1 MERPVR
7 PSSISTH
14 SNGRFPCNF
23 APRAAKEMPDES
35 WRGGIVKWQYAVA
48 IVVASLFIFLPY
60 ASADNGA
67 AARGLETLIA
77 EAVANNPELKA
88 QQGRVDA
95 LGERPSQESSLD
107 NPRLGFGL
115 MNLPVNSFSFAQEPM
130 TQKQVTLMQ
139 RLPFPG
145 KLPLKRDIAGK
156 DVDIA
161 REQYLEK
168 RNDLIMQ
175 VKVTYRNLL
184 LINKTIAVTKDNRDL
199 LREFVKTAETRY
211 AVGIGIQQDV
221 LKARVE
227 LSKMI
232 DMLITQQEKKESLVA
247 RLNSLLYRPPDTE
260 VKEIEGLDMESLA
273 PTPFA
278 YGVDELDKIALENRP
293 VLIGAKRLTEK
304 SQLAVSLARK
314 NYYPDFD
321 VGVSYGQRVDR
332 PDFVSGF
339 VTVSI
344 PLWHRTKE
352 DRKVA
357 EERANVRQAEEQY
370 NSLQNEIFFWLKD
383 AVLKIRKYNDQ
394 VDLFKTGLIP
404 QGRAALESA
413 ISGYSVNKVDFI
425 TLIDNQITLYN
436 YQIDYYRALTDYENT
451 LAGIE
456 AMVGERLF

>member
-1 MERPVR
+1 MKWWCSAAMLV
-7 PSSISTH
+7 SSLFVFH
-14 SNGRFPCNF
+14 PC
-23 APRAAKEMPDES
+23 ALADS
-35 WRGGIVKWQYAVA
+35 GAVA
-48 IVVASLFIFLPY
+48 S
-60 ASADNGA
+60 
-67 AARGLETLIA
+67 GLETLIA

-88 QQGRVDA
+88 AQERADA
-95 LGERPSQESSLD
+95 LGERPPQAASLD
-107 NPRLGFGL
+107 NPRLGLAL

-130 TQKQVTLMQ
+130 TQKGVTLTQ

-161 REQYLEK
+161 REQYLET

-232 DMLITQQEKKESLVA
+232 DVLITQQEKKESLVA
-247 RLNSLLYRPPDTE
+247 RLNSLLYRSPETE
-260 VKEIEGLDMESLA
+260 VKEIEGLDMESLT

-278 YGVDELDKIALENRP
+278 YSVQELDTIAVENRP
-293 VLIGAKRLTEK
+293 ALISAKRMTEK
-304 SQLAVSLARK
+304 SQLAVRLARK

-344 PLWHRTKE
+344 PLWHKTKE
-352 DRKVA
+352 DRKVT

-370 NSLQNEIFFWLKD
+370 DSMKNEIFFRIKD
-383 AVLKIRKYNDQ
+383 AVLKIRKYTDQ

-436 YQIDYYRALTDYENT
+436 YQIEYYRALTDYENT
-451 LAGIE
+451 LAGME
-456 AMVGERLF
+456 ETVGKRLF

>member
-1 MERPVR
+1 M
-7 PSSISTH
+7 
-14 SNGRFPCNF
+14 
-23 APRAAKEMPDES
+23 
-35 WRGGIVKWQYAVA
+35 VKWRCAA
-48 IVVASLFIFLPY
+48 ALVVASLFVFLPY
-60 ASADNGA
+60 AFADNGSVTS
-67 AARGLETLIA
+67 RLETLIA
-77 EAVANNPELKA
+77 EAVANNPELKSA
-88 QQGRVDA
+88 QERVDA
-95 LGERPSQESSLD
+95 LEERPSQEASLD

-115 MNLPVNSFSFAQEPM
+115 MNLPVNTFSFDQEPM
-130 TQKQVTLMQ
+130 TQKQVTVMQ

-168 RNDLIMQ
+168 RNELIEQ

-184 LINKTIAVTKDNRDL
+184 LISKTIAVTKDNRDL
-199 LREFVKTAETRY
+199 LRQFVKTAETRY

-227 LSKMI
+227 LSKMT
-232 DMLITQQEKKESLVA
+232 DMLIAQQEMKDSLIA

-260 VKEIEGLDMESLA
+260 VKEIEGLDMESLT
-273 PTPFA
+273 PTPFV
-278 YGVDELDKIALENRP
+278 YSVDELDKIALENRP
-293 VLIGAKRLTEK
+293 ALISANRMTEK
-304 SQLAVSLARK
+304 SQLAVRLARK

-344 PLWHRTKE
+344 PLWHRNRE

-370 NSLQNEIFFWLKD
+370 NSMKNEIFFRLKD
-383 AVLKIRKYNDQ
+383 AMLKIRKYTDQ
-394 VDLFKTGLIP
+394 IDLFKTGLIP

-451 LAGIE
+451 LAAIE

>member
-1 MERPVR
+1 MKWWCSAAMLV
-7 PSSISTH
+7 SSLFVFH
-14 SNGRFPCNF
+14 PC
-23 APRAAKEMPDES
+23 ALADS
-35 WRGGIVKWQYAVA
+35 GAVA
-48 IVVASLFIFLPY
+48 S
-60 ASADNGA
+60 
-67 AARGLETLIA
+67 GLETLIA

-88 QQGRVDA
+88 AQERADA
-95 LGERPSQESSLD
+95 LGERPPQAASLD
-107 NPRLGFGL
+107 NPRLGLAL

-130 TQKQVTLMQ
+130 TQKGVTLTQ

-161 REQYLEK
+161 REQYLET

-232 DMLITQQEKKESLVA
+232 DVLITQQEKKESLVA
-247 RLNSLLYRPPDTE
+247 RLNSLLYRSPETE
-260 VKEIEGLDMESLA
+260 VKEIEGLDMESLT

-278 YGVDELDKIALENRP
+278 YSVQELDTIAVENRP
-293 VLIGAKRLTEK
+293 ALIGAKRMTEK
-304 SQLAVSLARK
+304 SQLAVRLARK

-352 DRKVA
+352 DRKVT

-370 NSLQNEIFFWLKD
+370 DSMKNEIFFRIKD
-383 AVLKIRKYNDQ
+383 AVLKIRKYTDQ

-436 YQIDYYRALTDYENT
+436 YQIEYYRALTDYEDT
-451 LAGIE
+451 LAGME
-456 AMVGERLF
+456 AMVGKRLF

>member
-1 MERPVR
+1 VAKGKRRDERR
-7 PSSISTH
+7 
-14 SNGRFPCNF
+14 
-23 APRAAKEMPDES
+23 
-35 WRGGIVKWQYAVA
+35 RGGVMKWQCAVM
-48 IVVASLFIFLPY
+48 IVVASLFVFLPS
-60 ASADNGA
+60 AFADNA
-67 AARGLETLIA
+67 SVTSGLETLIA

-88 QQGRVDA
+88 AQERVGAMD
-95 LGERPSQESSLD
+95 ERPSQEASLD
-107 NPRLGFGL
+107 NPRLGLAL

-130 TQKQVTLMQ
+130 TQKGVTLTQ

-199 LREFVKTAETRY
+199 LRQFVKTAETRY

-232 DMLITQQEKKESLVA
+232 DMLINQQEKKESLIA
-247 RLNSLLYRPPDTE
+247 LLNSLLYRPPDTE
-260 VKEIEGLDMESLA
+260 VKEIEGLDMESLT
-273 PTPFA
+273 PTPFS
-278 YGVDELDKIALENRP
+278 YGVEELDTIALENRP
-293 VLIGAKRLTEK
+293 ALIGANRMTEK
-304 SQLAVSLARK
+304 SQLAVRLARK

-344 PLWHRTKE
+344 PLWHKTKE

-357 EERANVRQAEEQY
+357 EEKANVLQAEEQY
-370 NSLQNEIFFWLKD
+370 NSMKNEIFFRVKD
-383 AVLKIRKYNDQ
+383 AVLKIRKYNDRI
-394 VDLFKTGLIP
+394 DLFKTGLIP

-436 YQIDYYRALTDYENT
+436 YQIEYYRALTDYENT

>member
-1 MERPVR
+1 MLV
-7 PSSISTH
+7 SSLFVFH
-14 SNGRFPCNF
+14 PC
-23 APRAAKEMPDES
+23 ALADS
-35 WRGGIVKWQYAVA
+35 GAVA
-48 IVVASLFIFLPY
+48 S
-60 ASADNGA
+60 
-67 AARGLETLIA
+67 GLETLIA

-88 QQGRVDA
+88 AQERADA
-95 LGERPSQESSLD
+95 LGERPPQAASLD
-107 NPRLGFGL
+107 NPRLGLAL

-130 TQKQVTLMQ
+130 TQKGVTLTQ

-161 REQYLEK
+161 REQYLET

-232 DMLITQQEKKESLVA
+232 DVLITQQEKKESLVA
-247 RLNSLLYRPPDTE
+247 RLNSLLYRSPETE
-260 VKEIEGLDMESLA
+260 VKEIEGLDMESLT

-278 YGVDELDKIALENRP
+278 YSVQELDTIAVENRP
-293 VLIGAKRLTEK
+293 ALIGAKRMTEK
-304 SQLAVSLARK
+304 SQLAVRLARK

-352 DRKVA
+352 DRKVT

-370 NSLQNEIFFWLKD
+370 DSMKNEIFFRIKD
-383 AVLKIRKYNDQ
+383 AVLKIRKYTDQ

-436 YQIDYYRALTDYENT
+436 YQIEYYRALTDYEDT
-451 LAGIE
+451 LAGME
-456 AMVGERLF
+456 AMVGKRLF

>member
-1 MERPVR
+1 MLDER
-7 PSSISTH
+7 
-14 SNGRFPCNF
+14 
-23 APRAAKEMPDES
+23 
-35 WRGGIVKWQYAVA
+35 RGSMVKWRCSAA
-48 IVVASLFIFLPY
+48 IIVASLFVFLPC
-60 ASADNGA
+60 AFADNSSVA
-67 AARGLETLIA
+67 HGLETLIT

-88 QQGRVDA
+88 AQERVDA
-95 LGERPSQESSLD
+95 LGERPSQEASLD
-107 NPRLGFGL
+107 NPRMGLAL
-115 MNLPVNSFSFAQEPM
+115 MNLPVNTFSFDQEPM
-130 TQKQVTLMQ
+130 TQKQVTVMQ

-145 KLPLKRDIAGK
+145 KLPLKREIAGK

-168 RNDLIMQ
+168 RNELIEQ

-184 LINKTIAVTKDNRDL
+184 LINKTIAVTEDNRDL
-199 LREFVKTAETRY
+199 LRQFVKTAETRY

-232 DMLITQQEKKESLVA
+232 DMLITQQEKKDSLIA

-260 VKEIEGLDMESLA
+260 VKEIEGLDMESLT
-273 PTPFA
+273 PTQFA
-278 YGVDELDKIALENRP
+278 YGVAELEKIALENRP
-293 VLIGAKRLTEK
+293 VLIGAKRMTEK
-304 SQLAVSLARK
+304 SQLAVRLARK

-321 VGVSYGQRVDR
+321 VGVSYGQRENR

-352 DRKVA
+352 DRRVA
-357 EERANVRQAEEQY
+357 EESANVRQAEEQY
-370 NSLQNEIFFWLKD
+370 NSMKNEIFFRLKD
-383 AVLKIRKYNDQ
+383 AVLKIRKYNDKI
-394 VDLFKTGLIP
+394 DLFKTGLIP

-425 TLIDNQITLYN
+425 TLINNQITLYN
-436 YQIDYYRALTDYENT
+436 YQIEYYRILTDYENT

>member
-1 MERPVR
+1 MLDER
-7 PSSISTH
+7 
-14 SNGRFPCNF
+14 
-23 APRAAKEMPDES
+23 
-35 WRGGIVKWQYAVA
+35 RGSMVKWRCSAA
-48 IVVASLFIFLPY
+48 IIVASLFVFLPC
-60 ASADNGA
+60 AFADNSSVA
-67 AARGLETLIA
+67 HGLETLIT

-88 QQGRVDA
+88 AQERVDA
-95 LGERPSQESSLD
+95 LEERPSQEASLD

-115 MNLPVNSFSFAQEPM
+115 MNLPVNTFSFDQEPM
-130 TQKQVTLMQ
+130 TQKQVTVMQ

-168 RNDLIMQ
+168 RNELIEQ

-184 LINKTIAVTKDNRDL
+184 LISKTIAVTKDNRDL
-199 LREFVKTAETRY
+199 LRQFVKTAETRY

-227 LSKMI
+227 LSKMT
-232 DMLITQQEKKESLVA
+232 DMLIAQQEMKDSLIA

-260 VKEIEGLDMESLA
+260 VKEIEGLDMESLT
-273 PTPFA
+273 PTPFV
-278 YGVDELDKIALENRP
+278 YSVDELDKIALENRP
-293 VLIGAKRLTEK
+293 ALISANRMTEK
-304 SQLAVSLARK
+304 SQLAVRLARK

-344 PLWHRTKE
+344 PLWHRNRE

-370 NSLQNEIFFWLKD
+370 NSMKNEIFFRLKD
-383 AVLKIRKYNDQ
+383 AMLKIRKYTDQ
-394 VDLFKTGLIP
+394 IDLFKTGLIP

-451 LAGIE
+451 LAAIE

>member
-1 MERPVR
+1 LRFRGRGDGSEMKWWCTAAMLV
-7 PSSISTH
+7 SSLFVFH
-14 SNGRFPCNF
+14 PC
-23 APRAAKEMPDES
+23 ALADS
-35 WRGGIVKWQYAVA
+35 GAVA
-48 IVVASLFIFLPY
+48 S
-60 ASADNGA
+60 
-67 AARGLETLIA
+67 GLETLIA
-77 EAVANNPELKA
+77 EAVANNPELRAA
-88 QQGRVDA
+88 QERADA
-95 LGERPSQESSLD
+95 LGERPPQEASLD
-107 NPRLGFGL
+107 NPRLGLAL

-130 TQKQVTLMQ
+130 TQKGVTLTQ

-161 REQYLEK
+161 REQYLET

-232 DMLITQQEKKESLVA
+232 DVLITQQEKKESLVA
-247 RLNSLLYRPPDTE
+247 RLNSLLYRSPETE
-260 VKEIEGLDMESLA
+260 VKEIEGLDMESLT

-278 YGVDELDKIALENRP
+278 YSVQELDTIAVENRP
-293 VLIGAKRLTEK
+293 VLIGAKRMTEK
-304 SQLAVSLARK
+304 SQLAVRLARK

-352 DRKVA
+352 DRKVT

-370 NSLQNEIFFWLKD
+370 DSLKNEIFFRIKD
-383 AVLKIRKYNDQ
+383 AVLKIRKYTDQ

-436 YQIDYYRALTDYENT
+436 YQIEYYRALTDYEDT
-451 LAGIE
+451 LAGME
-456 AMVGERLF
+456 AMVGKRLF